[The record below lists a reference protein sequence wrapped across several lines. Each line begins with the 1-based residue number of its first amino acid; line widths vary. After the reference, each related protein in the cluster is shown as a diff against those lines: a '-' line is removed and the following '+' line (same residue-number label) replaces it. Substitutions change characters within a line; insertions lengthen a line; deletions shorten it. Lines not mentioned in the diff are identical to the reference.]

1 MRMRRSDPSGLITAI
16 SLEIT
21 GAARF
26 LRSLP
31 PNRWAIVTSAPLALA
46 TVRLKAARIPRPPVL
61 VTSEDVALGKPHP
74 QCYEL
79 AAGKLGVNV
88 KECLVFEDAAAGGLA
103 ARAAGARV
111 IVVSETH
118 IHPIE
123 PACTTIQAYDDLV
136 AHVDG
141 EGFIRV
147 SA

>member
-1 MRMRRSDPSGLITAI
+1 MQYQPPSHR
-16 SLEIT
+16 
-21 GAARF
+21 ARGF

-31 PNRWAIVTSAPLALA
+31 PNRWDIVTSAPLALA

-79 AAGKLGVNV
+79 AARKLGVNV
-88 KECLVFEDAAAGGLA
+88 RECLVFEDAPAGVLA